1 VRIDV
6 EISEDTVS
14 AALSALSDAG
24 GDLRPALEQIGDYLI
39 DSTRQ
44 RFQDGVSPDGTPWAP
59 NSETTYMRFLGAF
72 KGSLTKRG
80 QVSARGAERAQGKK
94 PLIGETR
101 SLSTMIVK
109 QVGED
114 YLDVGSPMEYAGV
127 QHRGAKKGEF
137 GSDRHGR
144 PIPWG
149 DIPARPIFGLSSAD
163 RAEMV
168 EILREHLV
176 RARG

>member
-1 VRIDV
+1 MKINIEVDDSEVRGAFDALIDA
-6 EISEDTVS
+6 SS
-14 AALSALSDAG
+14 
-24 GDLRPALEQIGDYLI
+24 DLRPALEQIGDYLI

-44 RFQDGVSPDGTPWAP
+44 RFQDSFAPDGTPWAP

-72 KGSLTKRG
+72 KGSFTKRG
-80 QVSARGAERAQGKK
+80 QVSARGAERAQGKQ

-149 DIPARPIFGLSSAD
+149 DIPARPFIGLSDTD
-163 RAEMV
+163 RVEIV

-176 RARG
+176 RATG